1 MSGAASIHARLLNG
15 AKLRGEDFNHVFM
28 RYAIERFLYRLSITP
43 ARKTYCL
50 KGALL
55 FSVWFDTPHR
65 PTHDADFLVLGLENV
80 EQIRETMRNI
90 CAIQVN
96 DGMVFHPS
104 SITIQDIRQ
113 NNKYG
118 GYRVQ
123 LNCVLGKARCSLQ
136 LDLSFGEAITPA
148 PDEIFFPTLL
158 SDLLAPHLRVYPR
171 ATVAAEKLEAIV
183 SLGMSNSRMKD
194 YFDLRALA
202 VEGVLDQSILAK
214 AIAATF
220 RRRATPFPNGV
231 PIGLSDEFAADANK
245 KIQWRAFVNKNQLRA
260 PELIRIVRQIREFV
274 MDPLLSAAHS
284 K

>member
-171 ATVAAEKLEAIV
+171 ATVAAEKLEAFV

-274 MDPLLSAAHS
+274 MDPLLSAAQS

>member
-55 FSVWFDTPHR
+55 FSVWFDAPHR

-148 PDEIFFPTLL
+148 PDEIVFPTLL
-158 SDLLAPHLRVYPR
+158 SDLRAPNLRVYPR

-220 RRRATPFPNGV
+220 RRRGTLFPNGV
-231 PIGLSDEFAADANK
+231 PIGLSDEFAADPNK

-274 MDPLLSAAHS
+274 MDPLLSASQS

>member
-1 MSGAASIHARLLNG
+1 VSGAASIHARLLNG

-28 RYAIERFLYRLSITP
+28 RYAIERFLYRLSITS

-148 PDEIFFPTLL
+148 PDEIAFPTLL
-158 SDLLAPHLRVYPR
+158 SDLLAPNLRVYPR

-231 PIGLSDEFAADANK
+231 PIGLSDEFAVDTNK

-274 MDPLLSAAHS
+274 MDPLLSAAQS

>member
-1 MSGAASIHARLLNG
+1 MSGAASFHARLLNG

-148 PDEIFFPTLL
+148 PDEIVFPTLL
-158 SDLLAPHLRVYPR
+158 SDLLAPNLRVYPR

-183 SLGMSNSRMKD
+183 SLGISNSRMKD
-194 YFDLRALA
+194 YFDLSALA

-231 PIGLSDEFAADANK
+231 PIGLSDEFAVDANK

-274 MDPLLSAAHS
+274 MDPLLSASQS

>member
-1 MSGAASIHARLLNG
+1 MEICQDQPGFKCHASIYGSGCGVVSGAASIHARLLNG

-55 FSVWFDTPHR
+55 FSVWFDAPHR
-65 PTHDADFLVLGLENV
+65 PTHDADFLVLGLENM

-148 PDEIFFPTLL
+148 PEEIVFPTLL
-158 SDLLAPHLRVYPR
+158 SDLLAPHLRV
-171 ATVAAEKLEAIV
+171 
-183 SLGMSNSRMKD
+183 
-194 YFDLRALA
+194 
-202 VEGVLDQSILAK
+202 
-214 AIAATF
+214 
-220 RRRATPFPNGV
+220 
-231 PIGLSDEFAADANK
+231 
-245 KIQWRAFVNKNQLRA
+245 
-260 PELIRIVRQIREFV
+260 
-274 MDPLLSAAHS
+274 
-284 K
+284 

>member
-90 CAIQVN
+90 YAIQVN

-148 PDEIFFPTLL
+148 PDEIAFPTLL
-158 SDLLAPHLRVYPR
+158 SDLLAPNLRVYPR

-231 PIGLSDEFAADANK
+231 PIGLSDEFAVDTNK

-274 MDPLLSAAHS
+274 MDPLLSAAQS

>member
-148 PDEIFFPTLL
+148 PDEIAFPTLL
-158 SDLLAPHLRVYPR
+158 SDLLAPNLRVYPR

-260 PELIRIVRQIREFV
+260 PELIRVVRQIREFV

>member
-148 PDEIFFPTLL
+148 PDEIAFPTLL
-158 SDLLAPHLRVYPR
+158 SDLLAPNLRVYPR

-214 AIAATF
+214 AIVATF

-274 MDPLLSAAHS
+274 MDPLLSAAQS

>member
-1 MSGAASIHARLLNG
+1 
-15 AKLRGEDFNHVFM
+15 
-28 RYAIERFLYRLSITP
+28 
-43 ARKTYCL
+43 
-50 KGALL
+50 
-55 FSVWFDTPHR
+55 
-65 PTHDADFLVLGLENV
+65 
-80 EQIRETMRNI
+80 
-90 CAIQVN
+90 
-96 DGMVFHPS
+96 MVFHPS

-148 PDEIFFPTLL
+148 PDEIVFPTLL
-158 SDLLAPHLRVYPR
+158 SDLLAPNLRVYPR

-260 PELIRIVRQIREFV
+260 PELIRVVRQIREFV

>member
-1 MSGAASIHARLLNG
+1 VSGAASIHARLLNG

-171 ATVAAEKLEAIV
+171 ATVAAEKLEAFV

-274 MDPLLSAAHS
+274 MDPLLSAAQS

>member
-274 MDPLLSAAHS
+274 MDPLLSAAQS

>member
-148 PDEIFFPTLL
+148 PDEIAFPTLL
-158 SDLLAPHLRVYPR
+158 SDLLAPNLRVYPR

-231 PIGLSDEFAADANK
+231 PIGLSDEFAVDTNK

-274 MDPLLSAAHS
+274 MDPLLSAAQS